1 MWPAGRAISWNP
13 SPSSTRTN
21 WLRHLH
27 CSSTWVVKQYRE
39 YIISQPLLSQQ
50 TWFVIKGCKEEQVRQ
65 CLGFCTADFWSWLV
79 YESAVQKPKHCLTCS
94 FLHRLLKRYS
104 VYRVDMAPEMQK
116 QAKRAALASA
126 GNCSVSSVT
135 SIPSTLYNTIRC
147 ISLIYRFAHVVAEH
161 C

>member
-1 MWPAGRAISWNP
+1 MMTRA
-13 SPSSTRTN
+13 
-21 WLRHLH
+21 
-27 CSSTWVVKQYRE
+27 YRK
-39 YIISQPLLSQQ
+39 S
-50 TWFVIKGCKEEQVRQ
+50 QVRQ
-65 CLGFCTADFWSWLV
+65 RRPK
-79 YESAVQKPKHCLTCS
+79 SAVQKPKHCLTCS

-161 C
+161 CYTGDRVVRVAPFQDQNMY